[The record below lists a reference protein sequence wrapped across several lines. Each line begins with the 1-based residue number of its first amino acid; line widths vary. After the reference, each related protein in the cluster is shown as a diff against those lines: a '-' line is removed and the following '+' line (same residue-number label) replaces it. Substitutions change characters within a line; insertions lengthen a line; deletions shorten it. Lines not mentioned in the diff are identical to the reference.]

1 MKNSEITTVAH
12 FGQRQIRQ
20 ARHELVEFGA
30 GVVDPRFV
38 KLSVANKP
46 SNEKRVATCFIIG
59 EERPSPFFIEITRG
73 NLRLQPRE
81 ESRPPLKVV
90 LRKSDAFPTTEVFYS

>member
-46 SNEKRVATCFIIG
+46 SDEKRVATCFIIG
-59 EERPSPFFIEITRG
+59 EERPSPFFIKRHHEHAVHV
-73 NLRLQPRE
+73 
-81 ESRPPLKVV
+81 SV
-90 LRKSDAFPTTEVFYS
+90 LASFVDLLD